1 MERDRVTEQFTPD
14 GTAVHTMAATYT
26 VNALHGV
33 EGGGSW
39 AVTVTWIGSWEYGR
53 PRPEDQQWTV
63 EHIGKRLGRD
73 GTWDW
78 DHSERSDD
86 WNSDHRF
93 SLEEALKLAQE
104 AAPRARFGGM
114 TAAEALEWKRQNPD
128 GAL

>member
-1 MERDRVTEQFTPD
+1 MERDRVTDQFTPD
-14 GTAVHTMAATYT
+14 GTAPHTMPTTYT
-26 VNALHGV
+26 VNCLHGV

-39 AVTVTWIGSWEYGR
+39 AVTVTWIGPWEFSR
-53 PRPEDQQWTV
+53 PRPGDQQWIV

-78 DHSERSDD
+78 DRSGDSEVWDYL
-86 WNSDHRF
+86 HRF

-104 AAPRARFGGM
+104 AAPGVRVGGM
-114 TAAEALEWKRQNPD
+114 TPAEALEWKRQNPD